1 MVLESLHVRLYI
13 LLALAKLYNSHVIVV
28 ISNHKPFRS
37 KRNYTLVL
45 ARLCIIFAIMSTFQ
59 ARVVGCTLAGHLHM
73 CASSLGIYMQ
83 LWKKMSVR
91 GTGGCTYTELF
102 YATIPELF
110 SYFFF
115 SQFCY
120 PYIFNAFSTRFFLS
134 FFRTQNAH

>member
-1 MVLESLHVRLYI
+1 MVTAWYVMVLESLQVRLFI

-28 ISNHKPFRS
+28 ISNSYCYHKPFRS

-83 LWKKMSVR
+83 LWKKDV
-91 GTGGCTYTELF
+91 C
-102 YATIPELF
+102 
-110 SYFFF
+110 
-115 SQFCY
+115 
-120 PYIFNAFSTRFFLS
+120 
-134 FFRTQNAH
+134 